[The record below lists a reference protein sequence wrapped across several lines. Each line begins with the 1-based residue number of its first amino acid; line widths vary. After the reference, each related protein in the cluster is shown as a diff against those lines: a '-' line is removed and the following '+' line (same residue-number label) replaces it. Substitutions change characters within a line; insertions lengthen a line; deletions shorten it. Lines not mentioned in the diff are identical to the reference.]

1 MLQEKITIDSLSTH
15 SLLIETFFNEVK
27 LAQAT
32 GFIVNKD
39 DTSYLITNFH
49 ILAGRDPLTLDPIH
63 PSCGIPNFVKILHH
77 YGTNFGNWKFFSYPL
92 KDADDKPLWIEHP
105 SINHVDLVALP
116 IKSQDANIK
125 ILPFNLSLA
134 NADLIPTP
142 AMPICVIGYPM
153 GIASGGAW
161 PIWKTGHI
169 ATDPDLD
176 YDSRPSFLIDATTRE
191 GMSGSPVVIRL
202 NGGFNTRSGN
212 MILAGGFTTKFLGVY
227 SGRINDDAE
236 IGRVWRPHLVNEIL
250 NLR

>member
-1 MLQEKITIDSLSTH
+1 MLQKRITIDSLSTH
-15 SLLIETFFNEVK
+15 SLLIETYFNDVK

-39 DTSYLITNFH
+39 DESYLITNFH
-49 ILAGRDPLTLDPIH
+49 ILAGRDPLTFDPVH
-63 PSCGIPNFVKILHH
+63 PSCGIPDSVKILHH
-77 YGTNFGNWKFFSYPL
+77 YGANFGSWKFFSYSL
-92 KDADDKPLWIEHP
+92 KDKNNRPLWIEHP
-105 SINHVDLVALP
+105 SIKHVDLVALP
-116 IKSQDANIK
+116 IKIQDANIK

-134 NADLIPTP
+134 NTDLIPAP
-142 AMPICVIGYPM
+142 AMPICVIGFPL
-153 GIASGGAW
+153 GITSGGAW

-236 IGRVWRPHLVNEIL
+236 IGRVWRPHLINEIL
-250 NLR
+250 NLQ